1 MCQLFIERE
10 IVLKREAQR
19 YRVIKERLP
28 PKDQSLL
35 SVKRGDM
42 DREMRILL

>member
-28 PKDQSLL
+28 KLPELTVSEG
-35 SVKRGDM
+35 RGHG
-42 DREMRILL
+42 